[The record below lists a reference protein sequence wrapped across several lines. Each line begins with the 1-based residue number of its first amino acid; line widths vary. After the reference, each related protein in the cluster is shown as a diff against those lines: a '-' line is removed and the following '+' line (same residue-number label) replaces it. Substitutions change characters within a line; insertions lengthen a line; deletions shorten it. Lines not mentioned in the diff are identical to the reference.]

1 MDPLYSAIVNAIE
14 KPLDGYMFERCAV
27 ELLRDDYY
35 PTLRPVE
42 GGNDAGLDG
51 VGELPDETRFFLVST
66 VAEDA
71 KRNLYRNIRSYLKAG
86 GDRRA
91 VVLATTRPVSG
102 QRRLA
107 LASALDRD
115 FGFRLV
121 EVHDRADF
129 VQLLYRNPS
138 WRKTLLAVSGQAKA
152 LTQLPTN
159 RRPTPRISM
168 VGRVD
173 DLRTLRES
181 HGDLVIVGKPGI
193 GKTYVLQALM
203 EEGWGLF
210 DDGWALP
217 DLEDAIREMRP
228 LRVVL
233 DDAHMKDDRLAQ
245 LRRLR
250 TELDADFSIV
260 ASTWPG
266 QLPDVSSMLPDS
278 EALELRE
285 LERDQILEVIKE
297 VGLQGPRDLLAH
309 LVDQSWGRAGLAVT
323 LAYACLR
330 GHLTS
335 VAKGDAL
342 FEDIT
347 GWYTRTM
354 GSEARHVLGVLALA
368 GRRGASLAE
377 VCSSLGLALP
387 RVSDLV
393 RGMASGGT
401 IDEVLGYERSRLRV
415 QPESLRYALVRNIY
429 FAGAGSLDARDV
441 VGHLEAPSSAVL
453 PLIGAANRGAPVNP
467 KLLVQL
473 LDPHDEEAV
482 MAYALLGPEEASTA
496 LEVAPQQSAAIARAA
511 YRSGIDQP
519 RMLHLLMSLAV
530 DDDRAEHSWPDHP
543 LRVIGDSVLEAKDTV
558 EARRIAVAAVAQW
571 LEQGG
576 RPDIASRV
584 LANVMWPG
592 MRWSELDPGI
602 GRTLTLYEG
611 ALSPALVA
619 DMAMLWDRVFDMLER
634 HTDIPAGPILNKL
647 HYWVF
652 PGIIG
657 FGKGADD
664 ETRMSIQSEA
674 SRVVVKLA
682 AIWQHHP
689 GALRRLHHYSNWG
702 GLGIDIDVPRAFD
715 VLFPED
721 ERGRDYKEYLAWER
735 ETNERA
741 RVLASELQG
750 LPTTQLAQLIADT
763 EKEAILAEVTYPRLT
778 PQFVRALASGVE
790 HPDSLMAELQKAGA
804 PTDLL
809 LPLLERVVE
818 LGLPSNET
826 LQMIL
831 DSRTSWI
838 AIQAALKGGVSR
850 EVRELAISQMTP
862 SFKNL
867 IEALILRGEIDME
880 VVELLLEAPD
890 PLVRRDAAVA
900 LGHARSEL
908 QAKDLSEELRARW
921 RQVILESPPDDYW
934 FSEILKGEPEIF
946 ADWLRAWFGRLRG
959 DTKYEFLPNRFE
971 ESVSD
976 LPLDI
981 RLQLIREAPADV
993 GSFYLQ
999 DVMSSLVADDVE
1011 AAIALLER
1019 SDLEELHW
1027 TALRYGPSEAWL
1039 RKARVAIERGWDPKQ
1054 VVASTVFAESGW
1066 SGEES
1071 MHWQGK
1077 IDEFEKLGQQSPGD
1091 AVTSS
1096 LAATGIELFTK
1107 QKMEA
1112 AERERRER
1120 VFGLGRR

>member
-1 MDPLYSAIVNAIE
+1 
-14 KPLDGYMFERCAV
+14 
-27 ELLRDDYY
+27 
-35 PTLRPVE
+35 
-42 GGNDAGLDG
+42 
-51 VGELPDETRFFLVST
+51 
-66 VAEDA
+66 
-71 KRNLYRNIRSYLKAG
+71 
-86 GDRRA
+86 
-91 VVLATTRPVSG
+91 
-102 QRRLA
+102 
-107 LASALDRD
+107 
-115 FGFRLV
+115 
-121 EVHDRADF
+121 
-129 VQLLYRNPS
+129 
-138 WRKTLLAVSGQAKA
+138 
-152 LTQLPTN
+152 
-159 RRPTPRISM
+159 
-168 VGRVD
+168 
-173 DLRTLRES
+173 
-181 HGDLVIVGKPGI
+181 
-193 GKTYVLQALM
+193 
-203 EEGWGLF
+203 
-210 DDGWALP
+210 
-217 DLEDAIREMRP
+217 
-228 LRVVL
+228 
-233 DDAHMKDDRLAQ
+233 MKDDRLAQ

-250 TELDADFSIV
+250 TEQDVDFSIV

-266 QLPDVSSMLPDS
+266 ELPDVSSMLPDS
-278 EALELRE
+278 ETFELRE
-285 LERDQILEVIKE
+285 LERDQILEIIKE

-368 GRRGASLAE
+368 GRRGASLSE
-377 VCSSLGLALP
+377 VCSSLGLSLP

-415 QPESLRYALVRNIY
+415 QPESLRYALVRNVF

-482 MAYALLGPEEASTA
+482 LAYALLGPEEASTA
-496 LEVAPQQSAAIARAA
+496 LEVAPQQLAAIARAA

-543 LRVIGDSVLEAKDTV
+543 LRVIGDSVLESKNTV
-558 EARRIAVAAVAQW
+558 EARGIAVAAVARW

-619 DMAMLWDRVFDMLER
+619 DMAMLWDQVFDMLER
-634 HTDIPAGPILNKL
+634 HTDIPAGPILNML

-657 FGKGADD
+657 FGRGADE

-674 SRVVVKLA
+674 SRVLVKLA
-682 AIWQHHP
+682 TIWQEHP

-702 GLGIDIDVPRAFD
+702 GLGVEVHVPRVFD
-715 VLFPED
+715 MLYPED
-721 ERGRDYKEYLAWER
+721 ERGRDSKEYLAWER

-741 RVLASELQG
+741 RILASELQG
-750 LPTTQLAQLIADT
+750 LPTTQLAQLIADM

-790 HPDSLMAELQKAGA
+790 HPDSLMAEMQKAGA

-809 LPLLERVVE
+809 LPLLERLLE

-826 LQMIL
+826 LLEQMIL
-831 DSRTSWI
+831 DSSTSWV
-838 AIQAALKGGVSR
+838 AIQTALKGGVSR

-862 SFKNL
+862 LFKNL
-867 IEALILRGEIDME
+867 IEVLILRGEIDMK
-880 VVELLLEAPD
+880 VIELLLEAPD
-890 PLVRRDAAVA
+890 PFVRRDAAVA
-900 LGHARSEL
+900 LVHARSEL
-908 QAKDLSEELRARW
+908 QAKDLPEELRARW
-921 RQVILESPPDDYW
+921 REVILQSPPDDYW
-934 FSEILKGEPEIF
+934 FAEILKTEPEIF
-946 ADWLRAWFGRLRG
+946 ADWLRAWFERLRG

-971 ESVSD
+971 ESVSS

-981 RLQLIREAPADV
+981 RLCLIREAPADV

-999 DVMSSLVADDVE
+999 DVMSSLVANDVE

-1039 RKARVAIERGWDPKQ
+1039 RKARVAIEPGWEPRQ
-1054 VVASTVFAESGW
+1054 VVANTIFAEDGW
-1066 SGEES
+1066 RGEES
-1071 MHWQGK
+1071 MHWQSK

-1091 AVTSS
+1091 AVISS
-1096 LAATGIELFTK
+1096 LVTAGIEVFTR
-1107 QKMEA
+1107 QKVQA
-1112 AERERRER
+1112 AEREHRER